1 MLYRVLKQ
9 RKDPKHN
16 TFRNPLLF
24 CGELMSTRR
33 KMGGTKP
40 SPEPGSLEAIASWHR
55 TTHRWSTT
63 NLSYRFPIFETSATA
78 LCGTTGISY
87 LVYSYDSQD
96 DGIGAVVFQT
106 ALLDPPLQEQRN
118 NWKTHNPVFPN
129 SLESSVACLKSKLE
143 LPSGNVLDGR
153 VAASIEQ
160 LDNPGAKP
168 WEPVECHGPCK
179 ELIS

>member
-1 MLYRVLKQ
+1 MLYRVLPATKRSKAQ
-9 RKDPKHN
+9 HFPKSTSVLWWIDVN
-16 TFRNPLLF
+16 TSQNWAGRSQARSLAAL
-24 CGELMSTRR
+24 RR
-33 KMGGTKP
+33 SRPDT
-40 SPEPGSLEAIASWHR
+40 ERH
-55 TTHRWSTT
+55 TNRWSTT

-143 LPSGNVLDGR
+143 LPSGNVFGWKGCR
-153 VAASIEQ
+153 
-160 LDNPGAKP
+160 
-168 WEPVECHGPCK
+168 
-179 ELIS
+179 